1 MFELE
6 REKVAAYSNMKRE
19 LEGRIDDEKAA
30 QRRES
35 KEMADKLEQAREETG
50 RWKQKYKELQ
60 DEMDALDR
68 RYEDSKLRIIEE
80 HENNMGQLKHKYH
93 RTKMLLI
100 ETGMQEARSLEESAS
115 VQREVL
121 RLDQRVAGDGG
132 APAEGG
138 GAAAGADGAEREEL
152 GEEGGGN
159 AGSDQGAGGEAEG
172 SAPEAATGARD
183 IQDQSELVPP
193 ERAGV
198 SGEGLLSEGEHSVE
212 ESGRQGRSHQ
222 EA

>member
-121 RLDQRVAGDGG
+121 LLEIDELRATVERQQR
-132 APAEGG
+132 
-138 GAAAGADGAEREEL
+138 
-152 GEEGGGN
+152 
-159 AGSDQGAGGEAEG
+159 
-172 SAPEAATGARD
+172 
-183 IQDQSELVPP
+183 
-193 ERAGV
+193 
-198 SGEGLLSEGEHSVE
+198 EGEQLREQVGQKEKNWARRVE
-212 ESGRQGRSHQ
+212 EMQGVIRELEEKLKEVHQKRQQ
-222 EA
+222 ELEISKIKAS